1 MPPKEKSN
9 KGNKRAKKY
18 QEKLVVK
25 GSFMDVIRAASK
37 HANDNSAPPKE
48 TSKDSQ

>member
-1 MPPKEKSN
+1 MPSKEKSD

-18 QEKLVVK
+18 KEKLVVK
-25 GSFMDVIRAASK
+25 GSFMDVINASVK
-37 HANDNSAPPKE
+37 HADDNSAPKQK